1 MTKKYLKTVNRV
13 KEAMEISDK
22 FKNLVMNDVYNNLMD
37 QQYWFSVDA
46 KIEGLEYHDRYS
58 SFCYTISDRE
68 KFIDSM
74 HDSDFYSG
82 MDIVE
87 KVYEK
92 QQVLNGMDYDNKN
105 YDLLDEWL
113 DRKAAE
119 LMEMHEDNLHAFEY
133 PTDETEN
140 ETIEFLTEECGLY
153 SSYYIEHN
161 NVKIY
166 HKAYTETL

>member
-13 KEAMEISDK
+13 KEAMNISEK
-22 FKNLVMNDVYNNLMD
+22 FKELVMNDVYNNLMD
-37 QQYWFSVDA
+37 QQYWFSQDA
-46 KIEGLEYHDRYS
+46 KIEGLKYHDHYS
-58 SFCYTISDRE
+58 SFFFTISDRE

-119 LMEMHEDNLHAFEY
+119 LLEIYETDLHAYEHQEE
-133 PTDETEN
+133 DVEN
-140 ETIEFLTEECGLY
+140 ETIQFLTEECGLY
-153 SSYYIEHN
+153 SGYYIEHN
-161 NVKIY
+161 NVKLY